1 MTLIRKAAIAAIALL
16 LMPLTASADGNFV
29 LFKYGNFD
37 TWVTRQIHESAVIGS
52 FMSPR
57 NMLPAANTLM
67 FIMPRTRQVSMCVII
82 LAQCPEP

>member
-37 TWVTRQIHESAVIGS
+37 TWVTRQIHESAVIGGNKKTLYAPHAPLLATIRTPIS
-52 FMSPR
+52 AVR
-57 NMLPAANTLM
+57 RGEPATSWL
-67 FIMPRTRQVSMCVII
+67 R
-82 LAQCPEP
+82 